1 MFRSL
6 LTPIATITR
15 NKIRPNLGVQG
26 NIWVEVQNQLK
37 QQISK
42 LRNLKTKSKHLA
54 DLVSSP
60 KNLGKSHKTGH
71 PETASS
77 KKVPKKFQKQFQKG
91 QQRVN
96 TVIITLFAYLEL
108 FWNFF
113 GTCIFW
119 LNFFGTL
126 ARNFFGTHEISRN
139 FF

>member
-26 NIWVEVQNQLK
+26 NIWVELQNQLK

-54 DLVSSP
+54 DLVSSQ
-60 KNLGKSHKTGH
+60 KNLGQKSHKTGH

-77 KKVPKKFQKQFQKG
+77 KNVPKKFQEG

-96 TVIITLFAYLEL
+96 IVINPIFAYLEL

-126 ARNFFGTHEISRN
+126 ARNFFGTLEISRN